1 MVLYRSLPLTRSLQ
15 TRWAVGLRGVHNGGG
30 KWFQFCW
37 PSAWEQVNITVK
49 ELSCS
54 GGLCSVGAGGSIRV
68 LCDNTAVVA
77 IIKVGTSIDPL
88 VMHLMRCL
96 FFFTVRYQL
105 ILLPKHLPGRENL
118 AADHLSRDALSFRQ
132 VVPHAKVEPTLLPES
147 RRVTASRLDIG
158 ELERCVAFFFSHGLA
173 SQKTYRSEE
182 NQYIKFCSSAGAA
195 PLPVTEQQFANLCL
209 TKLTKLKNN
218 TIKTYLSGV
227 RYIQL

>member
-1 MVLYRSLPLTRSLQ
+1 
-15 TRWAVGLRGVHNGGG
+15 
-30 KWFQFCW
+30 
-37 PSAWEQVNITVK
+37 
-49 ELSCS
+49 
-54 GGLCSVGAGGSIRV
+54 VGAGGSIRV

-158 ELERCVAFFFSHGLA
+158 ELERRVAFFFSHGLA